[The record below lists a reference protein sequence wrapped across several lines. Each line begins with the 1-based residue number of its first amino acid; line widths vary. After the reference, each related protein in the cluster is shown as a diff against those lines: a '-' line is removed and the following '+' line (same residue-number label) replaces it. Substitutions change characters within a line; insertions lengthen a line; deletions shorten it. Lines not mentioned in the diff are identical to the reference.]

1 MSQLTQDL
9 RFAVRNLSK
18 QPALA
23 LAAILTLALGIGV
36 NAAIFSIVDSVL
48 LQPPPFR
55 DPDRVAVIWA
65 SNPEFARSIGIED
78 ELPSAPA
85 HIEDWGK
92 AQSIESIASLQA
104 NRMVLTEH
112 GFPQL
117 LGVVKVTGDF
127 FKTLGA
133 DAILGRTL
141 GPADD
146 TMGKGSTVVLSYQ
159 LWQNTFGG
167 DPKILGTKLNLSGT
181 SYEVVGVMGPRF
193 NYPRGGQDAQ
203 AGYGFQA
210 QPDLWMPLEFRLEA
224 RQNHAIRGN
233 VVVARLKPGVS
244 LASAES
250 EIKAICA
257 GLAQKFPDSD
267 QGWSAK
273 LQPIMEKMT
282 GDLRPMLL
290 ILSAAVGLVLLIACI
305 NVANLLLARA
315 ASRQKEIAV
324 RMAMGAGR
332 QRLISQ
338 LLTESALLAVLGGVL
353 GAFLAWAGLR
363 LFASYVPTG
372 LLGAGT
378 MSLDG
383 RTLAFTAGLCIL
395 TTLLAGLL
403 PAFQMTRPDLASTL
417 REGTRAGAGTAG
429 SGKTRNAL
437 VVLEVAI
444 AVLVMIGAGLLL
456 RSFGRL
462 LDVDNGFQPQRILT
476 AEFALPPAIV
486 PVPERGPFME
496 KVLDKAKTLPG
507 VQSAALISD
516 LPMGGGETVANVAI
530 EGRPPAKP
538 GEAPT
543 VALRTVS
550 PGYFELMSVP
560 LRAGR
565 YFSPEDRQ
573 GTVPVIVINQEMA
586 NDLFPGENPI
596 NKRLKLLGYDENLYT
611 IVGVVAGIRYSGP
624 QGELRSELYRLVSQT
639 PAGTMPFI
647 MRVAMKT
654 EADPQT
660 LANQVRAAVK
670 ELNPEQPVSSVQTME
685 QLVSKSIAK
694 PRFSM
699 MLLVLFAALALVLS
713 IVGIYGITAYSVSQR
728 TRELGLRMALGAEPG
743 GILRMV
749 MRQTGVLAAI
759 GVVLGLVAAF
769 ALTKVLA
776 SFLSSQLFGGVTAT
790 DPLIFAAV
798 AVALLLIALAA
809 AFLPGRRATR
819 VDPLVA
825 LRSE

>member
-55 DPDRVAVIWA
+55 DPERVAVIWA
-65 SNPEFARSIGIED
+65 SNPEFARSIGIDD
-78 ELPSAPA
+78 ELPSATA
-85 HIEDWGK
+85 HIDDWAK
-92 AQSIESIASLQA
+92 APSVESIASLQA
-104 NRMVLTEH
+104 NRLVLTGH

-127 FKTLGA
+127 FKVMGA
-133 DAILGRTL
+133 DAVLGRTL
-141 GPADD
+141 GREDD
-146 TMGKGSTVVLSYQ
+146 TLGPGSTVVLSHQ
-159 LWQNTFGG
+159 LWQRTFGG
-167 DPKILGTKLNLSGT
+167 DPNILGKKLLLSGT
-181 SYEVVGVMGPRF
+181 PYEVVGVMGPRF
-193 NYPRGGQDAQ
+193 NYPRGGHDAQ

-210 QPDLWMPLEFRLEA
+210 EPDLWMPMEYPIEA
-224 RQNHAIRGN
+224 RQNHAFRGN
-233 VVVARLKPGVS
+233 VAVARLKPGASVEKAEAEIRTIS
-244 LASAES
+244 DRLAVAFPES
-250 EIKAICA
+250 DK
-257 GLAQKFPDSD
+257 
-267 QGWSAK
+267 GWSAK
-273 LQPIMEKMT
+273 LQPILDKII
-282 GDLRPMLL
+282 GDLKPMLL

-332 QRLISQ
+332 RRLISQ
-338 LLTESALLAVLGGVL
+338 LLTESGLIAVLGGVAGL
-353 GAFLAWAGLR
+353 VLAWAGLR

-372 LLGAGT
+372 LLGTAS
-378 MSLDG
+378 MSLDP
-383 RTLAFTAGLCIL
+383 RTLAFAAVLCVV

-403 PAFQMTRPDLASTL
+403 PAFQMTRPDLAGTL
-417 REGTRAGAGTAG
+417 REGTRAGAGTAR
-429 SGKTRNAL
+429 SGRTRSAL
-437 VVLEVAI
+437 VVVEVAI

-462 LDVDNGFQPQRILT
+462 LDVDNGFRPQRILT
-476 AEFALPPAIV
+476 TEFALPPAIV
-486 PVPERGPFME
+486 PVENRGPFME
-496 KVLDKAKTLPG
+496 SILERVKPLPG

-516 LPMGGGETVANVAI
+516 LPMGGGETVTNIAI
-530 EGRPPAKP
+530 EGRPEAKP

-550 PGYFELMSVP
+550 PGYFEIMSVP
-560 LRAGR
+560 LRKGR
-565 YFSPEDRQ
+565 YFTDQDRQ
-573 GTVPVIVINQEMA
+573 GSVPVVVINDVMA
-586 NDLFPGENPI
+586 NDLFPGEDPL
-596 NKRLKLLGYDENLYT
+596 NKRLQIPGYGDTFYT
-611 IVGVVAGIRYSGP
+611 VVGVVAGIRYSGP
-624 QGELRSELYRLVSQT
+624 QGELRSELYRLVSQA

-647 MRVAMKT
+647 MRIAMRT
-654 EADPQT
+654 EADPAT

-670 ELNPEQPVSSVQTME
+670 EINPEQPVSNVRTME
-685 QLVSKSIAK
+685 QLVSNSIAK

-699 MLLVLFAALALVLS
+699 MLLVLFAALALLLS
-713 IVGIYGITAYSVSQR
+713 IVGIYGITAYSVAQR
-728 TRELGLRMALGAEPG
+728 TRELGLRMALGAQPG

-749 MRQTGVLAAI
+749 IGETGVLAAI
-759 GVVLGLVAAF
+759 GVVLGLATAF

-776 SFLSSQLFGGVTAT
+776 SFLSSQLFGVEAT
-790 DPLIFAAV
+790 DPLIFV
-798 AVALLLIALAA
+798 AVALGLILISLAA

-819 VDPLVA
+819 VDPQVA